1 MYRSTHVKINLDN
14 INNNIT
20 EIIKKYDNYDY
31 YFGVVKGNC
40 YGHGIQII
48 ETLIKNGINY
58 LAVSS
63 LDEALE
69 IREINK
75 NIPILC
81 LQPIDT
87 EYLDICSKNNITITV
102 HSSTYVKN
110 IKNIDNPITVHIKI
124 DSGMSR
130 LGFNN
135 KNELKKAISL
145 LQKNNNINIEGIY
158 THMGTNGIT
167 DVYRKKQLNS
177 FEDITSLIDLNIF
190 KIIHIDRSVTL
201 LCQPKIP
208 YCNGVRLGI
217 IMYGFGQKRI
227 ERNFMQKIKYEI
239 KTRLYDIPK
248 TNYDELNLLPAFS
261 LYSKVI
267 QVKKINQGSLVG
279 YGISYQAPE
288 DMIVATI
295 EIGYYDGLNLNYNNN
310 YVFVKNKRYKII
322 GTINMG
328 MITIKADETIQEGDM
343 VEIFGEHISIKEAA
357 RNSHTT
363 VYQLLSCIPKF
374 IPRIYVK
381 NKEDE

>member
-14 INNNIT
+14 IKNNIT

-158 THMGTNGIT
+158 THMSTTGIT
-167 DVYRKKQLNS
+167 DIYRKKQLNN

-190 KIIHIDRSVTL
+190 KIIHIDRSITL

-217 IMYGFGQKRI
+217 VMYGFGQKRI

-279 YGISYQAPE
+279 YGMSYQAPE

-295 EIGYYDGLNLNYNNN
+295 ETGYYDGLNLNYNNN
-310 YVFVKNKRYKII
+310 YVFVNNKRYKII

>member
-217 IMYGFGQKRI
+217 VMYGFGQKRI

-279 YGISYQAPE
+279 YGMSYQAPE
-288 DMIVATI
+288 DMIVATV

-310 YVFVKNKRYKII
+310 YVFVNNKRYKII

>member
-14 INNNIT
+14 IKNNIT
-20 EIIKKYDNYDY
+20 EITKKYNNYDY

-135 KNELKKAISL
+135 KNELKKTISL

-158 THMGTNGIT
+158 THMGTTGIT
-167 DVYRKKQLNS
+167 DVYRKKQLNN

-190 KIIHIDRSVTL
+190 KIIHIDRSITL

-217 IMYGFGQKRI
+217 VMYGFGQKRI
-227 ERNFMQKIKYEI
+227 ERNFMQKIKYEV
-239 KTRLYDIPK
+239 KTRLYNIPK

-279 YGISYQAPE
+279 YGMSFQAPE

-310 YVFVKNKRYKII
+310 YVFVNNKRYKII

>member
-14 INNNIT
+14 IKNNIT
-20 EIIKKYDNYDY
+20 EITKKYNNYDY

-135 KNELKKAISL
+135 KNELKKTISL

-158 THMGTNGIT
+158 THMGTTGIT
-167 DVYRKKQLNS
+167 DVYRKKQLNN

-190 KIIHIDRSVTL
+190 KIIHIDRSITL

-217 IMYGFGQKRI
+217 VMYGFGQKRI
-227 ERNFMQKIKYEI
+227 ERNFMQKIKYEV
-239 KTRLYDIPK
+239 KTKLYNIPK

-279 YGISYQAPE
+279 YGMSFQAPE

-310 YVFVKNKRYKII
+310 YVFVNNKRYKII

>member
-14 INNNIT
+14 IKNNII
-20 EIIKKYDNYDY
+20 EITKKYNNYDY

-158 THMGTNGIT
+158 THMGTTGIT
-167 DVYRKKQLNS
+167 DVYRKKQLNN

-190 KIIHIDRSVTL
+190 KIIHIDRSITL

-217 IMYGFGQKRI
+217 VMYGFGQKRI
-227 ERNFMQKIKYEI
+227 ERNFMQKIKYEV
-239 KTRLYDIPK
+239 KTRLYNIPK

-279 YGISYQAPE
+279 YGMSFQAPE

-310 YVFVKNKRYKII
+310 YVFVNNKRYKII

>member
-14 INNNIT
+14 IKNNIT
-20 EIIKKYDNYDY
+20 EITKKYNNYDY

-158 THMGTNGIT
+158 THMGTTGIT
-167 DVYRKKQLNS
+167 DVYRKKQLNN

-190 KIIHIDRSVTL
+190 KIIHIDRSITL

-217 IMYGFGQKRI
+217 VMYGFGQKRI
-227 ERNFMQKIKYEI
+227 ERNFMQKIKYEV
-239 KTRLYDIPK
+239 KTRLYNIPK

-279 YGISYQAPE
+279 YGMSFQAPE

-310 YVFVKNKRYKII
+310 YVFVNNKRYKII

>member
-1 MYRSTHVKINLDN
+1 MYRSPHVKINLDN

-217 IMYGFGQKRI
+217 VMYGFGQKRI

>member
-14 INNNIT
+14 IKNNIT
-20 EIIKKYDNYDY
+20 EITKKYNNYDY

-135 KNELKKAISL
+135 KNELKKTISL

-158 THMGTNGIT
+158 THMGTTGIT
-167 DVYRKKQLNS
+167 DVYRKKQLNN

-190 KIIHIDRSVTL
+190 KIIHIDRSITL

-217 IMYGFGQKRI
+217 VMYGFGQKRI

-239 KTRLYDIPK
+239 KTRLYNIPK

-279 YGISYQAPE
+279 YGMSYQAPE

-310 YVFVKNKRYKII
+310 YVFVNNKRYKII

>member
-14 INNNIT
+14 IKNNIN

-102 HSSTYVKN
+102 HSSTYVRN

-158 THMGTNGIT
+158 THMGTTGIT
-167 DVYRKKQLNS
+167 DIYRKKQLNS

-217 IMYGFGQKRI
+217 VMYGFGQKRI

-239 KTRLYDIPK
+239 KTRLYNIPK

-279 YGISYQAPE
+279 YGMSYQAPE

-310 YVFVKNKRYKII
+310 YVFVNNKRYEII

-357 RNSHTT
+357 RNSHTN

>member
-14 INNNIT
+14 IKNNIT

-217 IMYGFGQKRI
+217 VMYGFGQKRI

-310 YVFVKNKRYKII
+310 YVFVNNKRYKII

>member
-14 INNNIT
+14 IKNNIT
-20 EIIKKYDNYDY
+20 EITKKYNNYDY

-158 THMGTNGIT
+158 THMGTTGIT
-167 DVYRKKQLNS
+167 DVYRKKQLNN

-201 LCQPKIP
+201 LCQPKLP

-217 IMYGFGQKRI
+217 VMYGFGQKRI

-239 KTRLYDIPK
+239 KTRLYNIPK

-279 YGISYQAPE
+279 YGMSYQAPE

-310 YVFVKNKRYKII
+310 YVFVNNKRYKII

-374 IPRIYVK
+374 IPRIYIK

>member
-110 IKNIDNPITVHIKI
+110 IKNIVNPITVHIKI

-217 IMYGFGQKRI
+217 VMYGFGQKRI

-310 YVFVKNKRYKII
+310 YVFVNNKRYKII

>member
-14 INNNIT
+14 IKNNIT

-48 ETLIKNGINY
+48 EALIKNGINY

-158 THMGTNGIT
+158 THMSTTGIN
-167 DVYRKKQLNS
+167 DIYRKKQLNN

-190 KIIHIDRSVTL
+190 KIIHIDRSITL

-217 IMYGFGQKRI
+217 VMYGFGQKRI

-279 YGISYQAPE
+279 YGMSYRAPE

-295 EIGYYDGLNLNYNNN
+295 ETGYYDGLNLNYNNN
-310 YVFVKNKRYKII
+310 YVFVNNKRYKII

-343 VEIFGEHISIKEAA
+343 VEILGEHISIKEAA

>member
-14 INNNIT
+14 IKNNIT

-87 EYLDICSKNNITITV
+87 KYLDICSKNNITITV

-167 DVYRKKQLNS
+167 DVYRKKQLNN

-217 IMYGFGQKRI
+217 VMYGFGQKRI

-279 YGISYQAPE
+279 YGMSYQAPE

-310 YVFVKNKRYKII
+310 YVFVNNKRYKII

-328 MITIKADETIQEGDM
+328 MITIKADETIREGNM
-343 VEIFGEHISIKEAA
+343 AEIFGEHISIKEAA

>member
-14 INNNIT
+14 IKNNIN

-135 KNELKKAISL
+135 KNELKKTISL

-158 THMGTNGIT
+158 THMGTTGIT
-167 DVYRKKQLNS
+167 DVYRKKQLNN

-190 KIIHIDRSVTL
+190 KIIHIDRSITL

-217 IMYGFGQKRI
+217 VMYGFGQKRI
-227 ERNFMQKIKYEI
+227 ERNFMQKIKYEV
-239 KTRLYDIPK
+239 KTKLYNIPK

-279 YGISYQAPE
+279 YGMSYQAPE

-310 YVFVKNKRYKII
+310 YVFVNNKRYKII

>member
-14 INNNIT
+14 IKNNIT
-20 EIIKKYDNYDY
+20 EITKKYNNYDY

-158 THMGTNGIT
+158 THMGTTGIT
-167 DVYRKKQLNS
+167 DVYRKKQLNN

-190 KIIHIDRSVTL
+190 KIIHIDRSITL

-217 IMYGFGQKRI
+217 VMYGFGQKRI
-227 ERNFMQKIKYEI
+227 ERNFMQKIKYEV
-239 KTRLYDIPK
+239 KTKLYNIPK

-310 YVFVKNKRYKII
+310 YVFVNNKRYKII

>member
-14 INNNIT
+14 IKNNIT
-20 EIIKKYDNYDY
+20 EITKKYNNYDY

-110 IKNIDNPITVHIKI
+110 IKNINIPVTVHIKI

-158 THMGTNGIT
+158 THMGTTGIT
-167 DVYRKKQLNS
+167 DVYRKKQLNN

-190 KIIHIDRSVTL
+190 KIIHIDRSITL

-217 IMYGFGQKRI
+217 VMYGFGQKRI
-227 ERNFMQKIKYEI
+227 ERNFMQKIKYEV
-239 KTRLYDIPK
+239 KTRLYNIPK

-310 YVFVKNKRYKII
+310 YVFVNNKRYKII

>member
-14 INNNIT
+14 IKNNIT

-158 THMGTNGIT
+158 THMGTTGIT
-167 DVYRKKQLNS
+167 DVYRKKQLNN

-201 LCQPKIP
+201 LCQPKLP

-217 IMYGFGQKRI
+217 VMYGFGQKRI

-239 KTRLYDIPK
+239 KTRLYNIPK

-279 YGISYQAPE
+279 YGMSYQAPE
-288 DMIVATI
+288 DMIVATV

-310 YVFVKNKRYKII
+310 YVFVNNKRYKII

>member
-217 IMYGFGQKRI
+217 VMYGFGQKRI

>member
-1 MYRSTHVKINLDN
+1 MYRSTHIKINLDN

-217 IMYGFGQKRI
+217 VMYGFGQKRI

>member
-14 INNNIT
+14 IKNNIT
-20 EIIKKYDNYDY
+20 EITKKYNNYDY

-110 IKNIDNPITVHIKI
+110 IKNINIPVTVHIKI

-217 IMYGFGQKRI
+217 VMYGFGQKRI

-267 QVKKINQGSLVG
+267 QVKKINQGGLVG

-310 YVFVKNKRYKII
+310 YVFVNNKRYKII

>member
-14 INNNIT
+14 IKNNIT
-20 EIIKKYDNYDY
+20 EITKKYNNYDY

-135 KNELKKAISL
+135 KNELKKTISL

-158 THMGTNGIT
+158 THMGTTGIT
-167 DVYRKKQLNS
+167 DVYRKKQLNN

-190 KIIHIDRSVTL
+190 KIIHIDRSITL

-217 IMYGFGQKRI
+217 VMYGFGQKRI
-227 ERNFMQKIKYEI
+227 ERNFMQKIKYEV
-239 KTRLYDIPK
+239 KTRLYNIPK

-279 YGISYQAPE
+279 YGMSFQAPE

-310 YVFVKNKRYKII
+310 YVFVNNKRYKII

-343 VEIFGEHISIKEAA
+343 VEIFGEHINIKEAA

>member
-14 INNNIT
+14 IKNNIT

-167 DVYRKKQLNS
+167 DIYRKKQLNN

-217 IMYGFGQKRI
+217 VMYGFGQKRI

-239 KTRLYDIPK
+239 KTRLYNIPK

-310 YVFVKNKRYKII
+310 YVFVNNKRYKII

-343 VEIFGEHISIKEAA
+343 VEIFGEHISIKEVA

>member
-14 INNNIT
+14 IKNNIT

-217 IMYGFGQKRI
+217 VMYGFGQKRI